1 MTPGQEQQAEA
12 PQQTPEQKQFADNLK
27 QVEAAVKAPEQAEQ
41 IKKLLDRNFQE
52 WLKNLANTSEGQ
64 KYIKDIY
71 TQIENILIPNSE
83 SSTRLHDA
91 NEAVLKNL
99 QILIAPFTMESKFAN
114 VNVAVDA
121 STIKTDGS
129 IKETYN
135 ESTGRWLLRASI
147 SKLGSNVYQNLPARD
162 TILKALQN
170 PTKENIQSL
179 QIFLASNR
187 KNGKD
192 KDDFLKWNN
201 KNGQSDTRDGKYGK
215 LTDGAL
221 NAYIDQSKTELEA
234 NAVTKNTADESIAE
248 LQKITKERPIPQ
260 MAAVA
265 APALR
270 KTVSPAEQQQKQIDN
285 LKILQKSE
293 LFAKLPNKLHNKI
306 DSVLKKDDGQ
316 QDGEYSVKINDR
328 INDITALIDE
338 EIAEKKKAR
347 EGYLP
352 EGEFQKYGNDITAL
366 IAAKSGTINQKDTTA
381 TVIDTPVATF
391 SQEPD
396 AVKPTESAPIDQN
409 LNFSTHE
416 EVKPT
421 PQQTETT
428 PITLTTEISK
438 VDAGKV
444 VVDKANTKVDKA
456 NTKADKITT
465 TPTTGADKI
474 KSAEIINTTL
484 NKNITLSK
492 NYLTWL
498 TQYRISTRKQKDIKN
513 AAVRIDKIPDTQTK
527 TVYGDMIKNLSNKLN
542 NYTVLKDIF
551 NTQIQTSLPNFDKN
565 INGYVENFIENF
577 DTTDDLTTSLRAFNS
592 PDKAQTLFSLLSLH
606 KANNKLWTDF
616 TLNNNTLQVLLTY
629 IDAKKIDTWLDV
641 FHIVQNGKMF
651 EVDGSTRLGKNDKI
665 FSSVKDFFNTPTT

>member
-114 VNVAVDA
+114 VNIAIDA
-121 STIKTDGS
+121 SMIKTGGNT
-129 IKETYN
+129 KETYN
-135 ESTGRWLLRASI
+135 ENIWIWLLRASI

-179 QIFLASNR
+179 QIFLASNL

-201 KNGQSDTRDGKYGK
+201 KKEQSDTRDGKYGK

-221 NAYIDQSKTELEA
+221 NAYIDQSKTQMEA

-396 AVKPTESAPIDQN
+396 AVKPTESAPINQN
-409 LNFSTHE
+409 LNFSTYE

-421 PQQTETT
+421 PQQTEAT

-444 VVDKANTKVDKA
+444 FVDKANTKVD
-456 NTKADKITT
+456 NITT
-465 TPTTGADKI
+465 THTTDAGKI
-474 KSAEIINTTL
+474 KPAEIINTTL
-484 NKNITLSK
+484 NN
-492 NYLTWL
+492 
-498 TQYRISTRKQKDIKN
+498 
-513 AAVRIDKIPDTQTK
+513 KI
-527 TVYGDMIKNLSNKLN
+527 VAS
-542 NYTVLKDIF
+542 V
-551 NTQIQTSLPNFDKN
+551 DKN
-565 INGYVENFIENF
+565 WLVTTELTFLDNQKYIDYSALQTILTNLWNGLEYWINDLWQLVQGKQVKDQSSFPAGFYVKDWI
-577 DTTDDLTTSLRAFNS
+577 
-592 PDKAQTLFSLLSLH
+592 LH
-606 KANNKLWTDF
+606 KSHIEGNLIKDVGYDVQTKLWTI
-616 TLNNNTLQVLLTY
+616 TPTSRLNIPTIVL
-629 IDAKKIDTWLDV
+629 
-641 FHIVQNGKMF
+641 
-651 EVDGSTRLGKNDKI
+651 
-665 FSSVKDFFNTPTT
+665 NTPTIAVAESTWIQWYKKIIPPIKT

>member
-64 KYIKDIY
+64 NHIKDIY
-71 TQIENILIPNSE
+71 TQIDSILIPNSE

-162 TILKALQN
+162 TILTALQN

-179 QIFLASNR
+179 QIFLASNL

-201 KNGQSDTRDGKYGK
+201 KKRQFDTRDGKYGK

-221 NAYIDQSKTELEA
+221 NAYIDQSKTQMEA
-234 NAVTKNTADESIAE
+234 NAVTKNTAEESIAE

-316 QDGEYSVKINDR
+316 QDGEYSVNINDR

-366 IAAKSGTINQKDTTA
+366 IAAKSGTINQKDTAA

-396 AVKPTESAPIDQN
+396 AVKSTESAPIDQN
-409 LNFSTHE
+409 LNFYVHE

-428 PITLTTEISK
+428 PITLITKNSK

-456 NTKADKITT
+456 NT

-484 NKNITLSK
+484 NKNITLSM

-498 TQYRISTRKQKDIKN
+498 TQYPISTRKQKDIKN
-513 AAVRIDKIPDTQTK
+513 AAVRINKIPDTQADAK
-527 TVYGDMIKNLSNKLN
+527 TVYGDIIKNLSNKLN

-551 NTQIQTSLPNFDKN
+551 NTQIQTSLPNFDN
-565 INGYVENFIENF
+565 RINNYVEKFIENF

-592 PDKAQTLFSLLSLH
+592 PDKAQTLFSLLSLSDTD
-606 KANNKLWTDF
+606 NNKLWTGF
-616 TLNNNTLQVLLTY
+616 TLNKATLQVLLTY
-629 IDAKKIDTWLDV
+629 IDTKKIDTWLDV

-651 EVDGSTRLGKNDKI
+651 EVDGSTSFDKVDYK
-665 FSSVKDFFNTPTT
+665 FSSLKDFFTSSKLQYS